1 MRDTQSH
8 TQLVDRGDHGE
19 PTSDTDAAAG
29 LARRERALAEREATL
44 EAERNELEQAHA
56 ALRREAEQL
65 ATTSLY
71 RTQFL
76 ASISHELRTPL
87 NSMLIL
93 SKMLWDNASGNL
105 TSKQVDYAQI
115 IHSSGNDLLTLI
127 DEVLDLCRLEA
138 GTVPLDLGEVQ
149 LGTAIETIERAMRP
163 VAERRGLMF
172 SVVVD
177 PGVPEHMHTDQRR
190 LRQMLEYL
198 LSNALKFTERG
209 RVELRVGCAGPV
221 EHIDKPDTVMIAFAV
236 RDTGIGIPRDK
247 HRAIFE
253 AFQQADSRIGRRYG
267 GTGLGL
273 AVAREIARM
282 LGGEIQVESEP
293 GRGSTFTLL
302 LPSRRRR
309 RQPLAGRKVLL
320 VDDDLRNVF
329 ALGSVLED
337 HGLLVLRADSGP
349 DGLAMLDEVPGIHA
363 VLMDVM
369 MPGMDGYEAMRAIR
383 RNPAFAKLPIIAVTA
398 NAMPGDRE
406 KCIASGA
413 TDYLSKPVD
422 VDLLLSRLTSLLA

>member
-1 MRDTQSH
+1 MRDTPSPH
-8 TQLVDRGDHGE
+8 TSPSVDE
-19 PTSDTDAAAG
+19 DA
-29 LARRERALAEREATL
+29 LARREQAVAAAERAL
-44 EAERNELEQAHA
+44 EAERIELERARA
-56 ALRREAEQL
+56 DLRREAEQV

-71 RTQFL
+71 KSQFL
-76 ASISHELRTPL
+76 ANISHELRTPL

-105 TSKQVDYAQI
+105 TAKQVDYAQI

-127 DEVLDLCRLEA
+127 DEVLDLCKMEA
-138 GTVPLDLGEVQ
+138 GTVPLDLGEVDV
-149 LGTAIETIERAMRP
+149 GNAMRAIERAMRP
-163 VAERRGLMF
+163 IAEKRGLTF
-172 SVVVD
+172 TVVVEPD
-177 PGVPEHMHTDQRR
+177 VPDQIHTDQAR

-198 LSNALKFTERG
+198 LANAIKFTERG
-209 RVELRVGCAGPV
+209 RVELKVRTGTPAERLPQPGAV
-221 EHIDKPDTVMIAFAV
+221 TIAFAV

-253 AFQQADSRIGRRYG
+253 AFQQADGHIGRRYG

-282 LGGEIQVESEP
+282 LGGEIRLESEP

-309 RQPLAGRKVLL
+309 RRRLEGHKVLV
-320 VDDDLRNVF
+320 VDDDARNVF

-349 DGLAMLDEVPGIHA
+349 EGIAMLHQVAGIEA

-369 MPGMDGYEAMRAIR
+369 MPGMDGYEAMRTIR
-383 RNPAFAKLPIIAVTA
+383 REPAFADLPIIAITA
-398 NAMPGDRE
+398 QAMTGDRE

-422 VDLLLSRLTSLLA
+422 IELLLARLTTLFGRRADH